1 MEELFRSLP
10 WWVKWVAIPV
20 LVLVVFGSLIIHLLG
35 IVIGV
40 LFKVLVFAVLVGAL
54 VSVVKKFGSSS
65 SKRDR

>member
-54 VSVVKKFGSSS
+54 VCVVKKFSSS
-65 SKRDR
+65 SSRRDR